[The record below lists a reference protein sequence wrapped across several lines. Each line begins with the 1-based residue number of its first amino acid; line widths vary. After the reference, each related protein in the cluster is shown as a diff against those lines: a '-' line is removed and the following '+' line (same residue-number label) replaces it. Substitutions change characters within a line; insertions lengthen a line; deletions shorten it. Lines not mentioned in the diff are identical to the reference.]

1 MKTLLIIKREYLTRV
16 RKRSFIIMTL
26 LIPVIFIGMSFLI
39 GYLAVGSTSKKT
51 VVVNDQSSLFKNK
64 LENKNNLIFVFE
76 NATSQELKQAV
87 KDDQYDGFLSIP
99 DFDKDAKVKFELY
112 SKDQLGI
119 ETENDISDQLNHVLV
134 EERMKTAGLST
145 SDLEKIQK
153 NTISLKSI
161 NDKGEEGNA
170 ISSYAIGYGSGMVL
184 YFFML
189 FYGMSVMRSVM
200 EEKTNR
206 IAEIIVSSVKPFQ
219 LMLGKI
225 IGVALVGLTQF
236 LIWIAFILILG
247 TAFLGTMHF
256 SGDTINAAN
265 TANTPDLMGGFNI
278 LMASTNWISIGLWFL
293 FYFLGGYFLYAA
305 LYAAVGSLVNED
317 AQESQQFTLPIT
329 APIII
334 GFVLMTSA
342 IRDPNSGLAIFGSL
356 FPLTSPI
363 VMMARI
369 PFGVPAWQLAT
380 SAILLVLGF
389 VLTTLLAAKIYRT
402 GILMYGKKITFKE
415 IGKWLFIKKR

>member
-1 MKTLLIIKREYLTRV
+1 MKTFLIIKREYLTRV
-16 RKRSFIIMTL
+16 RKRSFILMTL

-51 VVVNDQSSLFKNK
+51 IVVKDESSFFSNK
-64 LENKNNLIFVFE
+64 LEDKNSLVFVFE
-76 NATSQELKQAV
+76 KSSAKELEKAV
-87 KDDQYDGFLSIP
+87 QDGQYDGFLLIP
-99 DFDKDAKVKFELY
+99 PFDENEKVKFELY
-112 SKDQLGI
+112 SQEQLGM
-119 ETENDISDQLNHVLV
+119 ETESEITDLLNQILV
-134 EERMKTAGLST
+134 EERMKNAGLSAA
-145 SDLEKIQK
+145 DLGKIQQK
-153 NTISLKSI
+153 TISLKTI
-161 NDKGEEGNA
+161 NKKGEENNSL
-170 ISSYAIGYGSGMVL
+170 SSYAIGYGSGMIL

-200 EEKTNR
+200 EEKTSR

-236 LIWIAFILILG
+236 LIWILFILILG
-247 TAFLGTMHF
+247 TAVVGSMNFSPEIGQGGTPNIME
-256 SGDTINAAN
+256 
-265 TANTPDLMGGFNI
+265 GFNV
-278 LMASTNWISIGLWFL
+278 LMASTNWVFVGSWFL

-334 GFVLMTSA
+334 GFFLMTAA
-342 IRDPNSGLAIFGSL
+342 IRDPNSNLAIFGSL

-369 PFGVPAWQLAT
+369 PFGVPAWQLAA
-380 SAILLVLGF
+380 SAIFLILGF
-389 VLTTLLAAKIYRT
+389 ILTTLLAAKVYRT

-415 IGKWLFIKKR
+415 LGKWIVR